1 MKKRISYLL
10 LFIATVI
17 WGFAFVAQKA
27 AVILPAFTVGALR
40 SGFAVLFLIFLIPL
54 TDRLAKN
61 GRGMINER
69 HLPDIN
75 RAELIGGGV
84 LGVILSV
91 ATALQQTGLENTD
104 AGKAAFITALYVV
117 IVPIIAAI
125 LGKRPGIT
133 VIISVPISVIGFY
146 LLCIKSGMVINS
158 SDLLVLLCAFVFACH
173 ITAVDRLSGG
183 CDGVRMS
190 LVQFAVSFVINT
202 VVALIFEGLPDADS
216 IFSALP
222 SLLFLGIGSSGIAYT
237 LQILGQK
244 DTDPAVASIILSLE
258 SVFGV
263 IGGAMILG
271 EIMTEREYI
280 GCAMVFIAVLIA
292 QIDPDSLKSQ
302 LKIRKK
308 DNNS

>member
-40 SGFAVLFLIFLIPL
+40 SGFASIFLLALIPI
-54 TDRLAKN
+54 TDRLTKN
-61 GRGMINER
+61 GRRLINDR
-69 HLPDIN
+69 SLPDIN

-117 IVPIIAAI
+117 IVPILSAL
-125 LGKRPGIT
+125 LGRRPGMT
-133 VIISVPISVIGFY
+133 VIISVPISVLGFY
-146 LLCIKSGMVINS
+146 LLCIKPGMGIES
-158 SDLLVLLCAFVFACH
+158 SDLLVLLCALVFACH
-173 ITAVDRLSGG
+173 ITAVDRLSLG

-190 LVQFAVSFVINT
+190 LIQFATSFVINT
-202 VVALIFEGLPDADS
+202 AVALIFEGLPALGALTE
-216 IFSALP
+216 ALP

-237 LQILGQK
+237 LQIIGQK

-263 IGGAMILG
+263 VGGAMLLG
-271 EIMTEREYI
+271 EEMSSREYI
-280 GCAMVFIAVLIA
+280 GCGVVFLAVLIA
-292 QIDPDSLKSQ
+292 QADLDNFKSRLK
-302 LKIRKK
+302 KCKK
-308 DNNS
+308 DNNY